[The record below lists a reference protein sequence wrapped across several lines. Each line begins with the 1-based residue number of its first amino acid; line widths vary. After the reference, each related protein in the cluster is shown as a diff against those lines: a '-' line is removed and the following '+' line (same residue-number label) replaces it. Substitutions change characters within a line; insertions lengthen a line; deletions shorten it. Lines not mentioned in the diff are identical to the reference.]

1 MVAQRFWGV
10 EFWMSIFCCCFLQAS
25 AVSKKSNQI
34 FVIRHLEIVE
44 LIKDIWWKIWQFWR
58 VFHHRGRLLLLL
70 LQRVSNR
77 GRRRRGCL
85 SLWRC
90 RRCRCVFTNFCSRR
104 LFCASASSRFPTI
117 FSSQFVNVV
126 VHLLSGEPGILF
138 LAILTHFS
146 CRLEKV
152 ANEDFGTEAEVF
164 PLEIFD
170 TVLFQVL

>member
-1 MVAQRFWGV
+1 
-10 EFWMSIFCCCFLQAS
+10 MSIFCCCFLQAS
-25 AVSKKSNQI
+25 PVLKKSKQI
-34 FVIRHLEIVE
+34 FNIVE
-44 LIKDIWWKIWQFWR
+44 LPRTFDEKIWLFWR
-58 VFHHRGRLLLLL
+58 VFHHRGLLLLLLL

-85 SLWRC
+85 GLWRC
-90 RRCRCVFTNFCSRR
+90 RRCRCVFTNFCRR
-104 LFCASASSRFPTI
+104 FCASASSRFPTI
-117 FSSQFVNVV
+117 FTSQFVNVV

-170 TVLFQVL
+170 AVLFQVL